1 MEAICANEV
10 KGFCSHGSDIPLYV
24 TFVGRKLTEYFRANA
39 PIDKSFFEKNI
50 PKNRSDRLYEI
61 FRYYRDIDN
70 TDHMTLDDKLAV
82 LKMFLEHLGKPVLS
96 DRVYAAMTKENREY
110 MTICVLNVE

>member
-10 KGFCSHGSDIPLYV
+10 KGFCSHGSDVPLYV

-39 PIDKSFFEKNI
+39 PIDKSFFEKQI
-50 PKNRSDRLYEI
+50 PQKRADRLQEI

-70 TDHMTLDDKLAV
+70 TDRMTIEDKLAV
-82 LKMFLEHLGKPVLS
+82 LKMFLANLDNSVLS
-96 DRVYAAMTKENREY
+96 DRAYAAMTKEKREN
-110 MTICVLNVE
+110 L